1 MRVALSTMGKFHYF
15 ALARQLEQR
24 NALEVI
30 FTGYPNFKLK
40 DEGLPQEKI
49 YSLPW
54 FRILHVLSFR
64 SNQPWL
70 IRQSEWLSLHQFDT
84 YVANKLPDCDV
95 FCAVSGGGLNTG
107 KKAKSRG
114 AIYICDRISTHIRYQ
129 DAILRE
135 EYQSQGKTFAGID
148 PRVMAQEEAEY
159 ELADA
164 IVLPSSFAKR
174 SFIEMGVP
182 EEKLRLMPLGVE
194 LEKFYPV
201 EQPDNDFF
209 EVLFVGNASIRK
221 GITYLLQ
228 AFSLLQHPKKRL
240 TIVGTIQPE
249 LAKIINQA
257 ASDRNIITTGHMPHS
272 EVKKI
277 MSRTHVMVLPSIED
291 GFGYVQAEA
300 MACGCPVIATTN
312 TGAADLFTDA
322 VEGFIVPIRNS
333 DAIAERMQLLADRP
347 ELQKQMSKAS
357 IERVKKIGGW
367 NSYGAA
373 MFDLLSN
380 NLTLL

>member
-1 MRVALSTMGKFHYF
+1 MKVALSTMGKFHYF

-24 NALEVI
+24 NALKVI

-49 YSLPW
+49 HSFPW

-64 SNQPWL
+64 FNQPWL
-70 IRQSEWLSLHQFDT
+70 IRESEWLSLHQFDT
-84 YVANKLPDCDV
+84 YVANNLPDCDA

-114 AIYICDRISTHIRYQ
+114 YIYICDRISTHIRYQ

-174 SFIEMGVP
+174 SFIEMCVP

-228 AFSLLQHPKKRL
+228 AFYLLQHPKKRL

-257 ASDRNIITTGHMPHS
+257 ASDQNIITTGHMPHS